1 MNRDSSDE
9 EIFFKNQFLTK
20 HIQQIINYYVY
31 KLNIVILIKKIH
43 MKKTLFTLIFSFLF
57 TFSVSAQEGMW
68 LLNQIE
74 NLGLN
79 KKGLDIS
86 TDKIYSNDKDALYK
100 AVIQLGGGTA
110 SFVSGEGLIITNHHV
125 AFAGLQRASTKE
137 NDYLMNG
144 FVAFNRSD
152 EIPAQGYLARLL
164 LEMKDVTNEIL
175 DATKGLTDPM
185 EINKKT
191 NEKITEITTEI
202 TKGSEDIIA
211 NVAEMYNGKQYILFK
226 YKLFQDIRVVIAPP
240 SSIGNYGDDIDNWM
254 WPRHTGDFT
263 FMRVY
268 VSPDGTGKQY
278 SKDNV
283 PYKPEVW
290 LKVAEKGLEDN
301 DFTFILGYPGQTT
314 RYRSSTSVE
323 WNMTKNYPFSIK
335 NYKEIEALIEEITKN
350 DREGRIKISNLFE
363 GIANVRKNF
372 EGKLEGMQKTNFLQK
387 KIYFEQEFMNWIN
400 SSPDRKTKYGDILKK
415 EKEQYDNLLEKTKDK
430 DNILG
435 LTQGLSGAPLSVAL
449 RLFNLKSEN
458 EKPEGERD
466 PALTPEAYERQLNN
480 IKNQYYNS
488 YEPVDKALLIRT
500 LKMAD
505 NLDAEQ
511 RIKGLEYILANKSKS
526 IDEFVNDAF
535 SKSKFVSQEGLETV
549 LSKSVKEL
557 KEMNDPVMNI
567 AISLYP
573 ELEEF
578 QKTNQLF
585 GANVAYYRKLYL
597 DALYEWKG
605 SDMYPDANGTMRFTY
620 GNIKGYKPRD
630 AVWYYPFTA
639 LKGVI
644 EKNSG
649 EVPFDA
655 PEKLVE
661 LYNNKNYGRWLDKN
675 LNDVPVAFTH
685 LGDITGGNSGSPVMN
700 SKGEIIG
707 VAFDGNYEGMISD
720 WQFDYD
726 LQRVISVDI
735 RYVLFITEKYA
746 GADFILKEIGL
757 K

>member
-1 MNRDSSDE
+1 
-9 EIFFKNQFLTK
+9 
-20 HIQQIINYYVY
+20 
-31 KLNIVILIKKIH
+31 
-43 MKKTLFTLIFSFLF
+43 MKKTIFTFLFLFLF
-57 TFSVSAQEGMW
+57 TFSIKAQEGMW
-68 LLNQIE
+68 LLNQIQ
-74 NLGLN
+74 NLNLEQ
-79 KKGLDIS
+79 KGLEIS
-86 TDKIYSNDKDALYK
+86 TDKIYSSDKDALYK
-100 AVIQLGGGTA
+100 AIIQLGGGTA
-110 SFVSGEGLIITNHHV
+110 SFISNEGLIITNHHV
-125 AFAGLQRASTKE
+125 AYTALQRASIKE
-137 NDYLMNG
+137 NDHLMNG
-144 FVAFNRSD
+144 FIAFNRSD
-152 EIPAQGYLARLL
+152 EIPAEGYTARLL

-175 DATKGLTDPM
+175 ESTKGLTDPM

-191 NEKITEITTEI
+191 NEKITEITAEI
-202 TKGSEDIIA
+202 TKGKEDITAIIS
-211 NVAEMYNGKQYILFK
+211 EMYNGKQYILFK
-226 YKLFQDIRVVIAPP
+226 YKLFQDIRIVLAPP

-268 VSPDGTGKQY
+268 VSPDGTGKEY
-278 SKDNV
+278 NKDNV

-290 LKVAEKGLEDN
+290 LKVADKGLEDN

-335 NYKEIEALIEEITKN
+335 NFKEIESLMEEITKN

-387 KIYFEQEFMNWIN
+387 KLHFEQEFMNWVS
-400 SSPDRKTKYGDILKK
+400 SSPERRTKYGDVLQK

-435 LTQGLSGAPLSVAL
+435 LLQGLAGAPLSVAL
-449 RLFNLKSEN
+449 NLYSIKSEY
-458 EKPEGERD
+458 EKPVGERN
-466 PALTPEAYERQLNN
+466 PQLTEEVYQRQLNN
-480 IKNQYYNS
+480 LRNPYYNY
-488 YEPVDKALLIRT
+488 YEPVDRDLMIRA

-505 NLDAEQ
+505 ALDESQ
-511 RIKGLEYILANKSKS
+511 RIKGIEYILKNKSVS
-526 IDEFVNDAF
+526 PEEFVNDAF
-535 SKSKFVSQEGLETV
+535 AKTVFTSPENLEGVKNKSL
-549 LSKSVKEL
+549 KEL
-557 KEMNDPVMNI
+557 YEMNDPIMNL

-578 QKTNQLF
+578 RKTNELF
-585 GANVAYYRKLYL
+585 GTNVAYYRKLYL

-605 SDMYPDANGTMRFTY
+605 TDMYPDANGTMRFTY

-630 AVWYYPFTA
+630 AVWYYPFTS

-644 EKNSG
+644 EKNTG
-649 EVPFDA
+649 EIPFDA
-655 PEKLVE
+655 PGKLVE
-661 LYNNKNYGRWLDKN
+661 LYNTKNYGRWLDKN
-675 LNDVPVAFTH
+675 LNDVTVAFTH

-735 RYVLFITEKYA
+735 RYVLFITEKFA
-746 GADFILKEIGL
+746 NADFILKEIGL

>member
-1 MNRDSSDE
+1 
-9 EIFFKNQFLTK
+9 
-20 HIQQIINYYVY
+20 
-31 KLNIVILIKKIH
+31 
-43 MKKTLFTLIFSFLF
+43 MKKSLFVLVFLFLF
-57 TFSVSAQEGMW
+57 TFSVRAQEGMW
-68 LLNQIE
+68 LLNQIQ
-74 NLGLN
+74 NLNLEQ
-79 KKGLDIS
+79 KGLEIS
-86 TDKIYSNDKDALYK
+86 PDKIYSSDKDALYK
-100 AVIQLGGGTA
+100 AIIQLGGGTA
-110 SFVSGEGLIITNHHV
+110 SFISSEGLIITNHHV
-125 AFAGLQRASTKE
+125 AYAGLQRASTKE

-152 EIPAQGYLARLL
+152 EIPAQGYFARLL
-164 LEMKDVTNEIL
+164 LEMKDVTNEII

-202 TKGSEDIIA
+202 TKGTEDIIA

-226 YKLFQDIRVVIAPP
+226 YKLFQDIRIVFAPP

-268 VSPDGTGKQY
+268 VSPDGKGKEY

-335 NYKEIEALIEEITKN
+335 NFKEIEALIEEITKN

-387 KIYFEQEFMNWIN
+387 KIHFEQEFMNWVN
-400 SSPDRKTKYGDILKK
+400 DSPDRKTKYGDVLKK

-435 LTQGLSGAPLSVAL
+435 MFQGLSGTPLSAAL
-449 RLFNLKSEN
+449 RLLNLKSEN
-458 EKPEGERD
+458 EKPEGDRD
-466 PALTPEAYERQLNN
+466 PALTSEIYERQLNN

-488 YEPVDKALLIRT
+488 YEPVDKALLVRT

-505 NLDAEQ
+505 NLDSKQ
-511 RIKGLEYILANKSKS
+511 RIKGTEYILKDKSRS
-526 IDEFVNDAF
+526 IEEFVNNAF
-535 SKSKFVSQEGLETV
+535 SKSKFVTQEGFETV
-549 LSKSVKEL
+549 LNKSVKEL
-557 KEMNDPVMNI
+557 KELKDPIMDVAVN
-567 AISLYP
+567 LYP

-578 QKTNQLF
+578 QNTNRIF

-630 AVWYYPFTA
+630 AVWYYPFTS

-644 EKNSG
+644 EKNTG
-649 EVPFDA
+649 EIPFDA
-655 PEKLVE
+655 PEKLVD
-661 LYNNKNYGRWLDKN
+661 LYESRNFGNWADKN
-675 LNDVPVAFTH
+675 LNDIPVAFTH
-685 LGDITGGNSGSPVMN
+685 LGDITGGNSGSPIMN

-735 RYVLFITEKYA
+735 RHVLFITEKFA
-746 GADFILKEIGL
+746 NADFILREIGL

>member
-1 MNRDSSDE
+1 
-9 EIFFKNQFLTK
+9 
-20 HIQQIINYYVY
+20 
-31 KLNIVILIKKIH
+31 
-43 MKKTLFTLIFSFLF
+43 MKKTIFTFLFLFLF
-57 TFSVSAQEGMW
+57 TFSIKAQEGMW
-68 LLNQIE
+68 LLNQIQ
-74 NLGLN
+74 NLNLEQ
-79 KKGLDIS
+79 KGLEIS
-86 TDKIYSNDKDALYK
+86 TDKIYSSDKDALYK
-100 AVIQLGGGTA
+100 AIIQLGGGTA
-110 SFVSGEGLIITNHHV
+110 SFISNEGLIITNHHV
-125 AFAGLQRASTKE
+125 AYTALQRASTKE
-137 NDYLMNG
+137 NDHLMNG
-144 FVAFNRSD
+144 FIAFNRSD
-152 EIPAQGYLARLL
+152 EIPAEGYTARLL

-175 DATKGLTDPM
+175 ESTKGLTDPM

-191 NEKITEITTEI
+191 NEKITEITAEI
-202 TKGSEDIIA
+202 TKGKEDITAIIS
-211 NVAEMYNGKQYILFK
+211 EMYNGKQYILFK
-226 YKLFQDIRVVIAPP
+226 YKLFQDIRIVLAPP

-268 VSPDGTGKQY
+268 VSPDGTGKEY
-278 SKDNV
+278 NKDNV

-290 LKVAEKGLEDN
+290 LKVADKGLEDN

-335 NYKEIEALIEEITKN
+335 NFKEIESLMEEITKN

-387 KIYFEQEFMNWIN
+387 KLHFEQEFMNWVS
-400 SSPDRKTKYGDILKK
+400 SSPERRTKYGDVLQK

-435 LTQGLSGAPLSVAL
+435 LLQGLAGAPLSVAL
-449 RLFNLKSEN
+449 NLYSIKSEY
-458 EKPEGERD
+458 EKPVGERN
-466 PALTPEAYERQLNN
+466 PQLTEEVYQRQLNN
-480 IKNQYYNS
+480 LRNPYYN
-488 YEPVDKALLIRT
+488 YNEPVDRDLMIRA

-505 NLDAEQ
+505 ALDESQ
-511 RIKGLEYILANKSKS
+511 RIKGIEYILKNKSVS
-526 IDEFVNDAF
+526 PEEFVNDAF
-535 SKSKFVSQEGLETV
+535 AKTVFTSPENLEGVKNKSL
-549 LSKSVKEL
+549 KEL
-557 KEMNDPVMNI
+557 YEMNDPIMNL

-578 QKTNQLF
+578 RKTNELF
-585 GANVAYYRKLYL
+585 GTNVAYYRKLYL

-605 SDMYPDANGTMRFTY
+605 TDMYPDANGTMRFTY

-630 AVWYYPFTA
+630 AVWYYPFTS

-644 EKNSG
+644 EKNTG
-649 EVPFDA
+649 EIPFDA
-655 PEKLVE
+655 PGKLVE
-661 LYNNKNYGRWLDKN
+661 LYNTKNYGRWLDKN
-675 LNDVPVAFTH
+675 LNDVTVAFTH

-735 RYVLFITEKYA
+735 RYVLFITEKFA
-746 GADFILKEIGL
+746 NADFILKEIGL

>member
-1 MNRDSSDE
+1 ME
-9 EIFFKNQFLTK
+9 G
-20 HIQQIINYYVY
+20 
-31 KLNIVILIKKIH
+31 KL
-43 MKKTLFTLIFSFLF
+43 MKKAIFTSLFLF
-57 TFSVSAQEGMW
+57 LFVFSVSAQEGLW
-68 LLNQIE
+68 LLNQIQ
-74 NLGLN
+74 NLNLDQNGLE
-79 KKGLDIS
+79 IS
-86 TDKIYSNDKDALYK
+86 PDRIYSNDKDALYK

-110 SFVSGEGLIITNHHV
+110 SFISGEGLIITNHHV
-125 AFAGLQRASTKE
+125 AYAGLQRASTKE

-152 EIPAQGYLARLL
+152 EISAQGYLARLL

-191 NEKITEITTEI
+191 NEKITEITNEI

-211 NVAEMYNGKQYILFK
+211 NVSEMYNGKQYILFK
-226 YKLFQDIRVVIAPP
+226 YKLFRDVRIVMAPP

-268 VSPDGTGKQY
+268 VSPDGKGKEY

-290 LKVAEKGLEDN
+290 LKVAGKGIEDE
-301 DFTFILGYPGQTT
+301 DFTFILGFPGQTT

-323 WNMTKNYPFSIK
+323 WNMKYNYPFTI
-335 NYKEIEALIEEITKN
+335 NNFNEIEAMIEEITKN

-363 GIANVRKNF
+363 GLANVRKNY

-387 KIYFEQEFMNWIN
+387 KIHFEQEFMNWVN
-400 SSPDRKTKYGDILKK
+400 GSPDRKTKYGDVLKK
-415 EKEQYDNLLEKTKDK
+415 EKEQYDNLLRKTKDR

-435 LTQGLSGAPLSVAL
+435 MMQGLSGTPLTAAY
-449 RLFNLKSEN
+449 RLLYLKSEN
-458 EKPEGERD
+458 EKSESDRD
-466 PALTPEAYERQLNN
+466 PTLTTEVYERQLNN
-480 IKNQYYNS
+480 IKNVYYNA
-488 YEPVDKALLIRT
+488 YEPVDKALLVRT

-505 NLDAEQ
+505 NLDTEQ
-511 RIKGLEYILANKSKS
+511 RIKGVEYILKDKSRS
-526 IDEFVNDAF
+526 VEEFVNNAF
-535 SKSKFVSQEGLETV
+535 SKSKFVTPEGLQTV
-549 LSKSVKEL
+549 LNKSVKEL
-557 KEMNDPVMNI
+557 KEMNDPIMDI
-567 AISLYP
+567 AVSLYP
-573 ELEEF
+573 EFEEF
-578 QKTNQLF
+578 QNTNQLF
-585 GANVAYYRKLYL
+585 SANVTHYRKLYL

-630 AVWYYPFTA
+630 AVWYYPFTS

-644 EKNSG
+644 EKNTG
-649 EVPFDA
+649 EIPFDA
-655 PEKLVE
+655 PEKLVN
-661 LYNNKNYGRWLDKN
+661 LYNSKDYGNWIDKN
-675 LNDVPVAFTH
+675 LNDVPIAFTH

-707 VAFDGNYEGMISD
+707 VAFDGNYEGMICD
-720 WQFDYD
+720 WQYDSD

-735 RYVLFITEKYA
+735 RYVLFITEKFA
-746 GADFILKEIGL
+746 NADFILKEIGL

>member
-1 MNRDSSDE
+1 
-9 EIFFKNQFLTK
+9 
-20 HIQQIINYYVY
+20 
-31 KLNIVILIKKIH
+31 
-43 MKKTLFTLIFSFLF
+43 MKKVIFTSLFLF
-57 TFSVSAQEGMW
+57 LFAFSVSAQEGLW
-68 LLNQIE
+68 LLTQIE
-74 NLGLN
+74 NLDLN

-110 SFVSGEGLIITNHHV
+110 SFISSEGLIITNHHV
-125 AFAGLQRASTKE
+125 AYGALQRASTKE
-137 NDYLMNG
+137 NDYLLNG

-152 EIPAQGYLARLL
+152 EISATGYNARLL
-164 LEMKDVTNEIL
+164 LEMKDVTNEVL
-175 DATKGLTDPM
+175 DAIKGLTDPV

-211 NVAEMYNGKQYILFK
+211 NVSEMYNGKQYILFK
-226 YKLFQDIRVVIAPP
+226 YKWFKDIRIVMAPP

-268 VSPDGTGKQY
+268 VSPDGKGKEY

-290 LKVAEKGLEDN
+290 LKVAGKGIEDN
-301 DFTFILGYPGQTT
+301 DFTFILGFPGQTT

-323 WNMTKNYPFSIK
+323 WNMKYNYPFTIK
-335 NYKEIEALIEEITKN
+335 NFKEMEAMLEEITKN
-350 DREGRIKISNLFE
+350 DREGRIKISNLFA
-363 GIANVRKNF
+363 GLANVRKNN

-387 KIYFEQEFMNWIN
+387 KLEFENEFMKWVNAG
-400 SSPDRKTKYGDILKK
+400 SERKAKYGDVLQK
-415 EKEQYDNLLEKTKDK
+415 EKEQYDNLLRKSKDK

-435 LTQGLSGAPLSVAL
+435 MFQGLSGTPLSAAL
-449 RLFNLKSEN
+449 RLLNLKTEN

-466 PALTPEAYERQLNN
+466 PSITPEFYERQLNN
-480 IKNQYYNS
+480 IKNVYYNS
-488 YEPVDKALLIRT
+488 YEPVDKALLVRT
-500 LKMAD
+500 FKMAD
-505 NLDAEQ
+505 NLDTEQ
-511 RIKGLEYILANKSKS
+511 RIKGLDYILKDKSKS
-526 IDEFVNDAF
+526 IEEFVNDVF
-535 SKSKFVSQEGLETV
+535 SKSKFVTPEGLQAV
-549 LSKSVKEL
+549 LNKSVKEL

-567 AISLYP
+567 AVNLYP
-573 ELEEF
+573 ELDEY
-578 QKTNQLF
+578 QNTNQLF

-605 SDMYPDANGTMRFTY
+605 SDMYPDANGTMRFAY
-620 GNIKGYKPRD
+620 GNIKGYRPRD
-630 AVWYYPFTA
+630 AVLYYPFTS

-644 EKNSG
+644 EKNAG
-649 EVPFDA
+649 EIPFDA
-655 PEKLVE
+655 PEKLVN
-661 LYNNKNYGRWLDKN
+661 LYNSRDFGNWIDKN

-707 VAFDGNYEGMISD
+707 VVFDGNYEGMISD

-735 RYVLFITEKYA
+735 RYVLFITEKFA
-746 GADFILKEIGL
+746 NADFILKEIGI

>member
-1 MNRDSSDE
+1 
-9 EIFFKNQFLTK
+9 
-20 HIQQIINYYVY
+20 
-31 KLNIVILIKKIH
+31 
-43 MKKTLFTLIFSFLF
+43 MKKAIFTSLFLF
-57 TFSVSAQEGMW
+57 LFAFSVSAQEGLW
-68 LLNQIE
+68 LLTQIE
-74 NLGLN
+74 NLDLN

-110 SFVSGEGLIITNHHV
+110 SFISNEGLIITNHHV
-125 AFAGLQRASTKE
+125 AYGALQRASTKE

-152 EIPAQGYLARLL
+152 EIPATGYNARLL
-164 LEMKDVTNEIL
+164 LEMKDVTNEVLNAI
-175 DATKGLTDPM
+175 KGLTDPM

-191 NEKITEITTEI
+191 TEKITEITTEI
-202 TKGSEDIIA
+202 TKGSQDIIA
-211 NVAEMYNGKQYILFK
+211 NVSEMYNGKQYILFK
-226 YKLFQDIRVVIAPP
+226 YKWFKDIRIVMAPP

-268 VSPDGTGKQY
+268 VSPDGKGKEY

-290 LKVAEKGLEDN
+290 LKVAGKEIKDN
-301 DFTFILGYPGQTT
+301 DFTFILGFPGQTT

-323 WNMTKNYPFSIK
+323 WNMKYNYPFTIK
-335 NYKEIEALIEEITKN
+335 NFKEIEAMLEEITKN
-350 DREGRIKISNLFE
+350 DREGRIKISNLFA
-363 GIANVRKNF
+363 GLANVRKNN

-387 KIYFEQEFMNWIN
+387 KLDFENEFMKWVNAD
-400 SSPDRKTKYGDILKK
+400 PERKAKYGDVLQK
-415 EKEQYDNLLEKTKDK
+415 EKEQYDNLLRKTKDK

-435 LTQGLSGAPLSVAL
+435 MFQGLSGTPLSAAL
-449 RLFNLKSEN
+449 RLLNLKTEN

-466 PALTPEAYERQLNN
+466 PSITPEFYERQLNN
-480 IKNQYYNS
+480 IKNVYYNS
-488 YEPVDKALLIRT
+488 YEPVDKALLVRT

-505 NLDAEQ
+505 NLDTEQ
-511 RIKGLEYILANKSKS
+511 RIKGLEYILKDKSKS
-526 IDEFVNDAF
+526 IEEFVNDAF
-535 SKSKFVSQEGLETV
+535 SKSKFVTPEGLQAV
-549 LSKSVKEL
+549 LNKSVKEL
-557 KEMNDPVMNI
+557 KELNDPVMDI
-567 AISLYP
+567 AVNLYP
-573 ELEEF
+573 ELDEY
-578 QKTNQLF
+578 QNTNQLF

-620 GNIKGYKPRD
+620 GNIKGYRPRD
-630 AVWYYPFTA
+630 AVWYFPFTS

-644 EKNSG
+644 EKNTG
-649 EVPFDA
+649 EIPFDA
-655 PEKLVE
+655 PEKLVS
-661 LYNNKNYGRWLDKN
+661 LYNSRDFGNWKDKN

-707 VAFDGNYEGMISD
+707 VVFDGNYEGMISD

-735 RYVLFITEKYA
+735 RYVLFITEKFA
-746 GADFILKEIGL
+746 NADFILKEIGL